1 MLSRPVE
8 EKPMNLETSM
18 QMNKSATSRV
28 AAGSARSWP
37 SSAGRTRRR
46 RVERGQILFDHLWGI
61 PGGAPR
67 PAGGGNDLAL
77 LRIVIQCCRDI
88 KAAHARFQ
96 NKQLPALHRC

>member
-1 MLSRPVE
+1 
-8 EKPMNLETSM
+8 MNLKTSM

-28 AAGSARSWP
+28 ASGSARSWP
-37 SSAGRTRRR
+37 SGRRR

-67 PAGGGNDLAL
+67 PGKGNDLAL
-77 LRIVIQCCRDI
+77 LRVVIQCCRDI